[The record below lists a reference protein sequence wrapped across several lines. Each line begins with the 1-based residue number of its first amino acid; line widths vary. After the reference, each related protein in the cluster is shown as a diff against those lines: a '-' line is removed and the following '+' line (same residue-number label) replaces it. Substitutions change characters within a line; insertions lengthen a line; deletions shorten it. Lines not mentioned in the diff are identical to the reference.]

1 MIELPAAFLEEI
13 KRLLP
18 KGEIDAYLSS
28 YESAVKSGLRVNT
41 LKLDPSQFAREA
53 PFSLAPVPWASNAF
67 YYEEKDDPT
76 HHPWYAAGA
85 YYVQEP
91 SAMIPAQLLP
101 VEPGDV
107 VLDLCAAPG
116 GKATELAARLKGQG
130 FLLAND
136 VSNSRAKALLRNLER
151 FGVPNMAVCS
161 EDSGKLA
168 SLLPETFTKILVD
181 APCSGEGMFHKEPRM
196 VQDWL
201 KQGPEHYAAIQR
213 QIVLD
218 AADMLAPGGMM
229 LYSTCTFSQLEDEGT
244 VAWLLEQRPEMSVV
258 PVRRH
263 QGFAAGLAPCQE
275 AVRIWPHYVKGEGHF
290 ACLLQKKGNKPA
302 LLARK
307 DNPAFWE
314 GAPEELQLFLR
325 GLRNLWFAQAGGSW
339 RVIRDDVYFV
349 PLVSLVEKKLRF
361 LRTGLL
367 VGTVKRGRFEPSQVL
382 AMALRPQEAPC
393 VLNMENNDD
402 RVERY
407 LRGETISADE
417 SLKGWTL
424 VCVDGLPLGWGK
436 AADGSL
442 KNKLDAG
449 WRRL

>member
-218 AADMLAPGGMM
+218 AADMLA
-229 LYSTCTFSQLEDEGT
+229 LEGVSAT
-244 VAWLLEQRPEMSVV
+244 VADARFAKPFDTELLRD
-258 PVRRH
+258 
-263 QGFAAGLAPCQE
+263 
-275 AVRIWPHYVKGEGHF
+275 YVKK
-290 ACLLQKKGNKPA
+290 LLKHPRQ
-302 LLARK
+302 
-307 DNPAFWE
+307 
-314 GAPEELQLFLR
+314 
-325 GLRNLWFAQAGGSW
+325 
-339 RVIRDDVYFV
+339 
-349 PLVSLVEKKLRF
+349 
-361 LRTGLL
+361 
-367 VGTVKRGRFEPSQVL
+367 
-382 AMALRPQEAPC
+382 
-393 VLNMENNDD
+393 
-402 RVERY
+402 
-407 LRGETISADE
+407 
-417 SLKGWTL
+417 
-424 VCVDGLPLGWGK
+424 
-436 AADGSL
+436 
-442 KNKLDAG
+442 
-449 WRRL
+449 